1 MMRVTLDNN
10 VLVSALALKSPGFA
24 WLRSAW
30 RERTVVPLAS
40 EETIAELVRVIQ
52 YPRLGLSPDE
62 MLDLLADYLPW
73 CEMVVM
79 AEPPAVPEC
88 RDPKDIP
95 FLELALAGRADALV
109 SGDSDLLVLKPVF
122 PVPIVRPAE
131 LRAML
136 QIAGD

>member
-1 MMRVTLDNN
+1 M
-10 VLVSALALKSPGFA
+10 
-24 WLRSAW
+24 
-30 RERTVVPLAS
+30 VPLAS

-73 CEMVVM
+73 CEMVVT
-79 AEPPAVPEC
+79 AEPPAVPPC
-88 RDPKDIP
+88 RDPNDIP

>member
-1 MMRVTLDNN
+1 MRVTLDNN
-10 VLVSALALKSPGFA
+10 VLVSALVRKSPGFA
-24 WLRSAW
+24 WLRPAW
-30 RERTVVPLAS
+30 RKRIVVPLAS
-40 EETIAELVRVIQ
+40 EETTAELVRVIQ
-52 YPRLGLSPDE
+52 YPKFQLTPGE
-62 MLDLLADYLPW
+62 MSSLLADYLPW
-73 CEMVVM
+73 CEMVVT
-79 AEPPAVPEC
+79 AEPPAVPPC
-88 RDPKDIP
+88 RDPNDIP